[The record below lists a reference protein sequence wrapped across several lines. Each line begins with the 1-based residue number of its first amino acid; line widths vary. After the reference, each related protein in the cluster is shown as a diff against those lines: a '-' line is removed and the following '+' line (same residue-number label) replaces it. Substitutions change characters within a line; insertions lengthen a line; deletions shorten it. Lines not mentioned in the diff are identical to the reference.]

1 MKHSIIKT
9 DNYLLVADD
18 SEIAIGDTLLV
29 ESPELEALDIRKVND
44 YYNEQFLFEGNG
56 QIHMDYCKK
65 IIAHA
70 PINDAPIIEGIK
82 QLPLPPNVHLLKTKN
97 KS

>member
-9 DNYLLVADD
+9 DHYLLVVND
-18 SEIAIGDTLLV
+18 SEIAIGDTVLV
-29 ESPELEALDIRKVND
+29 DCSELEVLDIRKVND

-70 PINDAPIIEGIK
+70 PINGAPILEGIE
-82 QLPLPPNVHLLKTKN
+82 QLPTPPNTHLLKC
-97 KS
+97 